1 MKTIKYTSQD
11 RHWTIKRLKAFGYAF
26 EGIKMAFVCELP
38 VRIQVWSFALL
49 CLLGFFLHWTLQEW
63 SFMLICSTLII
74 VTELIN
80 TALEKLCDLITLEHR
95 HEIKY
100 IKDLAA
106 GAVLLQVITAF
117 IVGWV
122 LVIRPLFV

>member
-1 MKTIKYTSQD
+1 MKTIKYNSLD
-11 RHWTIKRLKAFGYAF
+11 RHWTIQRLKAFGYAI

-38 VRIQVWSFALL
+38 VRIQVWLFALL
-49 CLLGFFLHWTLQEW
+49 CLLGFFLDWTWQEW
-63 SFMLICSTLII
+63 CFMLICSTLII
-74 VTELIN
+74 VTEFIN
-80 TALEKLCDLITLEHR
+80 TALEKLCDFITLEHR
-95 HEIKY
+95 PEIKY

-106 GAVLLQVITAF
+106 GAVLLQVITAS